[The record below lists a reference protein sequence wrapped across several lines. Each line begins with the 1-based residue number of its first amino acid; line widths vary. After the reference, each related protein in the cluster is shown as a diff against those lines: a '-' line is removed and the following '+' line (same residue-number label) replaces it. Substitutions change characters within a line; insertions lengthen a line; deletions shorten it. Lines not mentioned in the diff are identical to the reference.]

1 LALRARRHRR
11 EISNPDP
18 LTGWGDWADEYF
30 YIYPDG
36 CAVRY
41 GTIRGT
47 ASHYSFSEPTILV
60 APGKKAEDYISLD
73 AATIANSRGEI
84 RTYSWDPASPPFPFP
99 DQPAGANIAELNIK
113 SPHKPYYIYQPGT
126 ELGPYG
132 WPPELRLEYSHF
144 PTWDHWPVNQIPS
157 DGRFAIFPDHYGS
170 AAIMSPNPK
179 HAWIEAPG
187 QRSTYFLFG
196 LTDQP
201 ASALAVL
208 DRSWLQPATLT
219 VQGGEF
225 TATYDRAQ
233 RAYILT
239 PAALDGRMKTK
250 KIKLT
255 LEASAKSPAV
265 NPALLIKNWGN
276 SKVRLEVDGV
286 ELPKSKVRIALVPR
300 LEGTDL
306 VMWIQYQSERPC
318 HLSLVVLGNSSE
330 YVTE

>member
-1 LALRARRHRR
+1 
-11 EISNPDP
+11 
-18 LTGWGDWADEYF
+18 
-30 YIYPDG
+30 
-36 CAVRY
+36 
-41 GTIRGT
+41 
-47 ASHYSFSEPTILV
+47 
-60 APGKKAEDYISLD
+60 
-73 AATIANSRGEI
+73 
-84 RTYSWDPASPPFPFP
+84 
-99 DQPAGANIAELNIK
+99 
-113 SPHKPYYIYQPGT
+113 
-126 ELGPYG
+126 
-132 WPPELRLEYSHF
+132 LEYSHF

-201 ASALAVL
+201 ASALALL

-219 VQGGEF
+219 VKGGEF

-239 PAALDGRMKTK
+239 PAALEGWMKTK
-250 KIKLT
+250 KLELT
-255 LEASAKSPAV
+255 LEASAESPVV
-265 NPALLIKNWGN
+265 NPALVIKNWGN
-276 SKVRLEVDGV
+276 SKARLKVDGV

-306 VMWIQYQSERPC
+306 VMWIRYKSERPC
-318 HLSLVVLGNSSE
+318 HLSLVALGDSSE
-330 YVTE
+330 YVTQ